1 MAAYAKTADVEA
13 GFRALDAEEQN
24 RCSALLT
31 EAGVLIDAVALDAT
45 LDAKRVASCRMVRR
59 AIGRRQHPPRHFR
72 WVPPRA
78 ACPPWA
84 TRRTGRCPAAPRGSC
99 TCPRWR
105 NACWALGTALAATA
119 RWKGWWTQMFKG
131 IPVILLEKAQSGVD
145 GFGAPIYSETA
156 VTVKCAG
163 GSGLGGGCGGHHEPD
178 RAACPLHPGHSQ
190 GGQPQLGGAAGAVL
204 WADVAGHRPAPVRH

>member
-59 AIGRRQHPPRHFR
+59 PSATAAPPRHFR

-84 TRRTGRCPAAPRGSC
+84 TRRTGRCPAAPRGELYLSKVEK
-99 TCPRWR
+99 RL
-105 NACWALGTALAATA
+105 LGVGN
-119 RWKGWWTQMFKG
+119 RIGSYS
-131 IPVILLEKAQSGVD
+131 PVEGMVD
-145 GFGAPIYSETA
+145 
-156 VTVKCAG
+156 
-163 GSGLGGGCGGHHEPD
+163 
-178 RAACPLHPGHSQ
+178 
-190 GGQPQLGGAAGAVL
+190 
-204 WADVAGHRPAPVRH
+204 ADV